1 MIMSRPGDDNRV
13 SNSHGVFT
21 PDDGQPSTA
30 RRRIANSSVRRRRFN
45 VNERAALQE
54 RRPSDTVVA
63 CGPRRVTNVSETGS
77 AEAPELLETTH

>member
-13 SNSHGVFT
+13 SNSDGVFT
-21 PDDGQPSTA
+21 PEDGQPSTA

-54 RRPSDTVVA
+54 RRPGDTVVA
-63 CGPRRVTNVSETGS
+63 CGPGGS
-77 AEAPELLETTH
+77 PMCRKREAQRLRSCL